1 MVSSRMQPPVLLWRL
16 INLLLVL
23 ARLLAINWFL
33 KRRVQGGKQAEGI
46 GEARQTACGS
56 VSVTFHPSA
65 QDLKHRFEVFEEKLS
80 VQHLESWRACGPV
93 FWSALFARPCEAI
106 HSEHMLDTTSMRE
119 RLEVTTSG

>member
-1 MVSSRMQPPVLLWRL
+1 MESRRKA
-16 INLLLVL
+16 LV
-23 ARLLAINWFL
+23 RQESI
-33 KRRVQGGKQAEGI
+33 VV
-46 GEARQTACGS
+46 QTACGS